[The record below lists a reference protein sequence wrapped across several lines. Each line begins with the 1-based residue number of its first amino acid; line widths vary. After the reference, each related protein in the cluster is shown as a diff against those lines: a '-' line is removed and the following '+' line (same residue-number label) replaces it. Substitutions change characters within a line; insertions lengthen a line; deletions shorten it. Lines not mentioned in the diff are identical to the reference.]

1 MNDTQRNVGAGD
13 LETFWM
19 SGAAQ
24 EPALELDERGQ
35 VRAIRQEPPTPSGQS
50 HSRVTVRLP
59 QLQIPSV
66 RWD

>member
-1 MNDTQRNVGAGD
+1 MSDTQRSVSTSD

-35 VRAIRQEPPTPSGQS
+35 MKAIRQEPPTPPGQNR
-50 HSRVTVRLP
+50 SRVNVRLP
-59 QLQIPSV
+59 QLQIPSD